1 MPRLSGPIVYPLTT
15 PRFHQMPQPVHQEEI
30 NPCVFPLQSTLRI
43 ALTQEVKW
51 AVSQWRL
58 FSENGLFRV
67 GSSESK
73 ELCCILLRGKV
84 GGEAG
89 SSELRF
95 YLCQP

>member
-1 MPRLSGPIVYPLTT
+1 M
-15 PRFHQMPQPVHQEEI
+15 
-30 NPCVFPLQSTLRI
+30 
-43 ALTQEVKW
+43 KW